1 MLQTLTG
8 KRAMVTGGTRG
19 IGRRICERLVEA
31 GVEVAFCGRDAQKV
45 GEAETAL
52 RRMAPEGGDKVWGRP
67 VDLRNS
73 EAITDWFAE
82 ARARWNGLDILV
94 NNAGVGVFGPL
105 SSLRLEDWQLTLDT
119 NLTAVFCCC
128 REAAGLMSSGATVV
142 NIGSLAA
149 RHAFAGG
156 SAYNASKFGLLGLS
170 EAFLLDSRA
179 QGIRVSTVLP
189 GSVDTEFS
197 PRSQGGD
204 TSWKLGADD
213 VAEVVL
219 TILRMPERA
228 LVSCVE
234 MRPSQPPK

>member
-1 MLQTLTG
+1 
-8 KRAMVTGGTRG
+8 MVTGGTRG
-19 IGRRICERLVEA
+19 IGRRICERLLDA
-31 GVEVAFCGRDAQKV
+31 GAQVAFCGRDAQKV
-45 GEAETAL
+45 GEAEAAL
-52 RRMAPEGGDKVWGRP
+52 RRLAPEGGDKVWGRA
-67 VDLRNS
+67 VDLRSS

-94 NNAGVGVFGPL
+94 NNAGVGLFGPL

-119 NLTAVFCCC
+119 NLTAVFSCC
-128 REAAGLMSSGATVV
+128 REAAALMTAGGSVV
-142 NIGSLAA
+142 NIGSLAS
-149 RHAFAGG
+149 RQAFAGG

-197 PRSQGGD
+197 PRSQDAD
-204 TSWKLGADD
+204 TSWKLAPED
-213 VAEVVL
+213 VAEVVM

-234 MRPSQPPK
+234 IRPAQVPDKRAAK